1 LNWISALGPLGW
13 TLLLLVPPLILL
25 LYFLKLRRT
34 ALEVPSTYLWTRTI
48 EDLHVNSIWQRL
60 RNSLLLV
67 LQLLLALLLILAC
80 LRPGCEGEE
89 LSGER
94 FIFLIDNS
102 ASMSAID
109 GDDSGNSRLDE
120 AKKQVGNLI
129 DRMKK
134 GDAGMLISF
143 SDGSDVLQSYTL
155 NKSLLKRKLAD
166 MKPTQRGSD
175 MNEALIAAS
184 GLANPGR
191 TSDKTSAVDIQVA
204 DAKPAKLYIY
214 SDGAVAPM
222 PGYSFGDS
230 LSLEYHPIGS
240 FDPPNNVG
248 ITAFSI
254 SDQLES
260 GNEVQAF
267 ARLFN
272 SDDEDHLVDVSLYIA
287 DELFDAQRN
296 IEVPKYG
303 SKSLQ
308 YGLNGIVANLESA
321 IPIRLEIETKDI
333 YPQDNVAL
341 AVLNPPR
348 TGKVLLVREY
358 NQFLD
363 FAVET
368 SLAKKLAKAEIQPPA
383 FLKEKKYE
391 EAAALGVYDLII
403 YDECVPETMP
413 LCNTMFIGKL
423 PPDSNWSA
431 ADSASPTAIIDAD
444 LSHPIMNA
452 VTLGDVTII
461 ESTVIKGPSGWVPLV
476 ESADGP
482 IMGIGPRG
490 SFQDLVLG
498 FAIVDVD
505 QSGAPQINTDW
516 PHKLSFPIFMQNV
529 VTRLAGASRFD
540 ESSAISPGQLVTI
553 KPQLPYPSIEVRSPR
568 KEEVQL
574 RPRKDNSFVYA
585 NTETSGIYSVIEP
598 ETKTIDQMFAV
609 NLLDRRE
616 SDLRVKQELD
626 VGFEAIQ
633 GTSADYKPARREYW
647 PWIVGLALVVLSIE
661 WYIYNR
667 RVFI

>member
-1 LNWISALGPLGW
+1 MNWISALGPLGW
-13 TLLLLVPPLILL
+13 TLLSLVPPLIVL

-60 RNSLLLV
+60 RNSLLLI
-67 LQLLLALLLILAC
+67 LQLLLALLLILSC

-89 LSGER
+89 LSGDR
-94 FIFLIDNS
+94 FIFLVDNS
-102 ASMSAID
+102 ASMSATD
-109 GDDSGNSRLDE
+109 GDEKSQSRLDE

-134 GDAGMLISF
+134 SDVGMLISF

-155 NKSLLKRKLAD
+155 NKSLLKRKLND
-166 MKPTQRGSD
+166 IKQTQRGSD

-191 TSDKTSAVDIQVA
+191 TSDEKSSLDVQVA

-214 SDGAVAPM
+214 SDGAVAQM

-230 LSLEYHPIGS
+230 LTFEYHPIGS
-240 FDPPNNVG
+240 YEPPDNVG

-254 SDQLES
+254 SNQLES
-260 GNEVQAF
+260 DNEVEAF
-267 ARLFN
+267 VRLFN
-272 SDDEDHLVDVSLYIA
+272 SDDEDHVVDVSLYVG
-287 DELFDAQRN
+287 DQLFDAQQN
-296 IEVPKYG
+296 VEVPKYG
-303 SKSLQ
+303 SKSLK
-308 YGLNGIVANLESA
+308 YDLSGLVANLEAA
-321 IPIRLEIETKDI
+321 IPIKLVIETQDV
-333 YPQDNVAL
+333 YAQDNVAY

-348 TGKVLLVREY
+348 TGNVLLVREY

-368 SLAKKLAKAEIQPPA
+368 TLAQKLAKVEIQPPA
-383 FLKEKKYE
+383 FLQDKKYE
-391 EAAALGVYDLII
+391 EAAALGFYDLII
-403 YDECVPETMP
+403 YDQCVPDTMP

-423 PPDSNWSA
+423 PPDKDWTVGGTF
-431 ADSASPTAIIDAD
+431 SPTVIIDSD
-444 LSHPIMNA
+444 LSHPLMNA

-461 ESTVIKGPSGWVPLV
+461 ESTVIKGPSGWVPLI
-476 ESADGP
+476 ESAEGP
-482 IMGIGPRG
+482 IMGVGPRG
-490 SFQDLVLG
+490 GFQDLVLG
-498 FAIVDVD
+498 FAIIDFD
-505 QSGAPQINTDW
+505 ESGEPQVNTDW

-529 VTRLAGASRFD
+529 VMRLAGASRFA
-540 ESSAISPGQLVTI
+540 ESSGASPGELVSI
-553 KPQLPYPSIEVRSPR
+553 KPQLPYPSITVRSPQQDA
-568 KEEVQL
+568 VQL
-574 RPRKDNSFVYA
+574 RPRNDNSFVYA
-585 NTETSGIYSVIEP
+585 NTESSGIYSVIEP
-598 ETKTIDQMFAV
+598 ETKTTDQLFAV

-633 GTSADYKPARREYW
+633 GTAADYKPARKEYW
-647 PWIVGLALVVLSIE
+647 PWLVGLALVVLVME

-667 RVFI
+667 RVLI